1 MAGADFVEVYVKVS
15 VDAAAK
21 RDPKGLYK
29 KAMAG
34 QIKGFTGV
42 DDPYEAPVS
51 PEMVVDTECCT
62 PEEAAAQL
70 FSYLE
75 RHSYLEA

>member
-1 MAGADFVEVYVKVS
+1 MYVKVS

-34 QIKGFTGV
+34 EIKNFTGV
-42 DDPYEAPVS
+42 DDPYEAPVNA
-51 PEMVVDTECCT
+51 EIVFETERVSS
-62 PEEAAAQL
+62 EDAAQQMMN
-70 FSYLE
+70 YLDQKG
-75 RHSYLEA
+75 YLSA